1 MIGGLVSADFGR
13 GRTAAKRRP
22 GKACISEKFETGWHG
37 ISLVA
42 NREPYGA
49 KCLIFVGMPQRNR
62 SRSDPRVANYAM
74 DKAVTSTFQKESRIV
89 HRNDPFG
96 PEKTAN
102 LFVFRKL
109 WRGLN
114 INLK

>member
-1 MIGGLVSADFGR
+1 MIGGLVSADFGC
-13 GRTAAKRRP
+13 GRSAAKKRP
-22 GKACISEKFETGWHG
+22 GRGCISEKFEAGWHG

-49 KCLIFVGMPQRNR
+49 RCLIFVGMPQRNR

-74 DKAVTSTFQKESRIV
+74 DKAVTSAFQKESRIV

-96 PEKTAN
+96 PAKTATS
-102 LFVFRKL
+102 LRFPETL
-109 WRGLN
+109 EGLD